1 MEDRYNYT
9 HYIPEVLKV
18 LSDNK
23 DSKLSDI
30 FKDIPENK
38 EEIYRE
44 IVLRAVTAY
53 MASQSDKY
61 KSREKSSEYMWDWF
75 NEPYSYIGGYYG
87 KYIAVFKCTD
97 STSPFTEMERG
108 QELEEGKLYLWL
120 TGSPNTGGGGH
131 MSTPVF
137 NIDYL
142 YAGNYSL
149 GRFETVSRI
158 EPSDYPE
165 EIKKIIEK
173 RES

>member
-61 KSREKSSEYMWDWF
+61 KSREESSEYMWDWF
-75 NEPYSYIGGYYG
+75 NKPYSYIGGYDRH
-87 KYIAVFKCTD
+87 IAVFKCID
-97 STSPFTEMERG
+97 NTSPFTEMERG
-108 QELEEGKLYLWL
+108 QELEEDKLYLWL
-120 TGSPNTGGGGH
+120 SGSPNTGGGGH

-137 NIDYL
+137 NIDYS

-158 EPSDYPE
+158 EPSDYPA

>member
-1 MEDRYNYT
+1 MGDHYNYI

-53 MASQSDKY
+53 MANQSDKY
-61 KSREKSSEYMWDWF
+61 KSREESSDYMWDRF
-75 NEPYSYIGGYYG
+75 DEPYSYIGGYDRH
-87 KYIAVFKCTD
+87 IAVFKCID

-120 TGSPNTGGGGH
+120 SGSPNTGGGGH
-131 MSTPVF
+131 MSTLIF
-137 NIDYL
+137 NLDYS
-142 YAGNYSL
+142 YAGKYSL
-149 GRFETVSRI
+149 TRFETVSRI
-158 EPSDYPE
+158 EPSNYPE
-165 EIKKIIEK
+165 EIKRIIEK